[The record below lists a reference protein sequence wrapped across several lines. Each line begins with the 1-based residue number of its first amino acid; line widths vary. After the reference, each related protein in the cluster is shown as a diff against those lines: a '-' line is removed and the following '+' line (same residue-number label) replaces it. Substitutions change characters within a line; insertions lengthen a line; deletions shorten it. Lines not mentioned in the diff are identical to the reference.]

1 MDHESFEVSI
11 GLGLDA
17 EDHVG
22 LCGLPRSAASTKRLM
37 QRYRESQERMRLAD
51 VPEEETGKG
60 QPPDD
65 EHSKEEGIQPPEG
78 QSTLF

>member
-1 MDHESFEVSI
+1 MRFTSLSGLHEAV
-11 GLGLDA
+11 DA
-17 EDHVG
+17 TLSG
-22 LCGLPRSAASTKRLM
+22 KSGTNAPGRC
-37 QRYRESQERMRLAD
+37 
-51 VPEEETGKG
+51 PEEETGKG